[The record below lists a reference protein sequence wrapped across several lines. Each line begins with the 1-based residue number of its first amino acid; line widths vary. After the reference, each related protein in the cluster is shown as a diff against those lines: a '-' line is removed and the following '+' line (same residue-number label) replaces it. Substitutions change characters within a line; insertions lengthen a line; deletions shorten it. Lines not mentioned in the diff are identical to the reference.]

1 MNELVVALG
10 WFGVFAPMALGAL
23 GSAIGVAIAG
33 QAAIGAMLETDSG
46 YGRFVGVSAIPSSN
60 VIYGIVVMFSL
71 QQPIT
76 PDVAGALFGIGF
88 LTGIALLYSGIW
100 QGRACAS
107 AIAASK
113 NKPEIFG
120 LSLAPAAI
128 VEGFAV
134 FAFVFALV
142 LAGGIN
148 AESSPASIRAHSTA
162 SGLESLIARLRDEG
176 VTAGRSEA
184 ERLVADAQAR
194 AHRILEKAEAE
205 SKTMVD
211 AARRESEALR
221 RAGEEAL
228 RVAARDAVLDL
239 KDQLERRFAADVG
252 KTVSDA
258 TRDEALLQAHD
269 PGGGRPRPHR
279 GRRGPRQP
287 GGGRYCPGRRWVST
301 ICAASP
307 RSCGR
312 GPWPTSSR
320 PPPRRCCA
328 RV

>member
-76 PDVAGALFGIGF
+76 PDVAGALFGIGS

-148 AESSPASIRAHSTA
+148 A
-162 SGLESLIARLRDEG
+162 
-176 VTAGRSEA
+176 
-184 ERLVADAQAR
+184 
-194 AHRILEKAEAE
+194 
-205 SKTMVD
+205 
-211 AARRESEALR
+211 
-221 RAGEEAL
+221 
-228 RVAARDAVLDL
+228 
-239 KDQLERRFAADVG
+239 
-252 KTVSDA
+252 
-258 TRDEALLQAHD
+258 
-269 PGGGRPRPHR
+269 
-279 GRRGPRQP
+279 
-287 GGGRYCPGRRWVST
+287 
-301 ICAASP
+301 
-307 RSCGR
+307 
-312 GPWPTSSR
+312 
-320 PPPRRCCA
+320 
-328 RV
+328 